1 MEINKRE
8 EIIELYDIYGL
19 LLTDKQRMYFE
30 EYYFMDL
37 SLQEIA
43 DNYEI
48 SKNGVFDQIKR
59 TIHTLELYEE
69 KLMIRKKIEK
79 ALFFLNFNAKRFYLY
94 YYKKGTHIL

>member
-79 ALFFLNFNAKRFYLY
+79 INSLNVADNIKEE
-94 YYKKGTHIL
+94 ILMIIKE

>member
-59 TIHTLELYEE
+59 TIHALELYEE
-69 KLMIRKKIEK
+69 KLMLRKKIEK
-79 ALFFLNFNAKRFYLY
+79 INSLNIADNIKEE
-94 YYKKGTHIL
+94 ILMIIKE

>member
-8 EIIELYDIYGL
+8 EIIELYDIYCL

-69 KLMIRKKIEK
+69 KLMLRKKIEK
-79 ALFFLNFNAKRFYLY
+79 INSLNIADNIKEE
-94 YYKKGTHIL
+94 ILMIIKE

>member
-69 KLMIRKKIEK
+69 KLMLRKKIEK
-79 ALFFLNFNAKRFYLY
+79 INSLNIADNIKEE
-94 YYKKGTHIL
+94 ILMIIKE

>member
-8 EIIELYDIYGL
+8 EIIELYDIYGS

-59 TIHTLELYEE
+59 TIHTLELYED
-69 KLMIRKKIEK
+69 KLMLSKKIDK
-79 ALFFLNFNAKRFYLY
+79 IKSLNIDDNIKEE
-94 YYKKGTHIL
+94 ILMIIKE

>member
-59 TIHTLELYEE
+59 TIHTLEIYEE

-79 ALFFLNFNAKRFYLY
+79 INSLNIADNIKEE
-94 YYKKGTHIL
+94 ILMIIKE

>member
-1 MEINKRE
+1 MDYLQIFLRNKMEINKRE

-48 SKNGVFDQIKR
+48 SKNC
-59 TIHTLELYEE
+59 
-69 KLMIRKKIEK
+69 
-79 ALFFLNFNAKRFYLY
+79 
-94 YYKKGTHIL
+94 

>member
-30 EYYFMDL
+30 EYYFMDI

-69 KLMIRKKIEK
+69 KLMLRKKIEK
-79 ALFFLNFNAKRFYLY
+79 INSLNIADNIKEE
-94 YYKKGTHIL
+94 ILMIIKE

>member
-30 EYYFMDL
+30 EYYYMDL

-79 ALFFLNFNAKRFYLY
+79 INSLNIADNIKEE
-94 YYKKGTHIL
+94 ILMIIKE

>member
-1 MEINKRE
+1 MQNDSRE
-8 EIIELYDIYGL
+8 YIIELYDIYGS

-69 KLMIRKKIEK
+69 KLMLSKKIDK
-79 ALFFLNFNAKRFYLY
+79 INSLNIDDNIKEEIIMII
-94 YYKKGTHIL
+94 KE

>member
-37 SLQEIA
+37 SVQEIA

-59 TIHTLELYEE
+59 TIRTLELYEE

-79 ALFFLNFNAKRFYLY
+79 INSLNIADNIKEE
-94 YYKKGTHIL
+94 ILMIIKE

>member
-69 KLMIRKKIEK
+69 KLMLSKKIDK
-79 ALFFLNFNAKRFYLY
+79 IKSLNIDDNIKEE
-94 YYKKGTHIL
+94 ILMIIKE

>member
-8 EIIELYDIYGL
+8 EIIELYDIYGS

-69 KLMIRKKIEK
+69 KLMLSKKIDK
-79 ALFFLNFNAKRFYLY
+79 INSLNIDDNIKEEIIMII
-94 YYKKGTHIL
+94 KE

>member
-8 EIIELYDIYGL
+8 EIIELYDIYGS

-79 ALFFLNFNAKRFYLY
+79 INSLNIADNIKEE
-94 YYKKGTHIL
+94 ILMIIKE

>member
-19 LLTDKQRMYFE
+19 FLTDKQRMYFE

-79 ALFFLNFNAKRFYLY
+79 INSLNIADNIKEE
-94 YYKKGTHIL
+94 ILMIIKE

>member
-8 EIIELYDIYGL
+8 EIIELYDIYGS

-69 KLMIRKKIEK
+69 KLMLRKKIEK
-79 ALFFLNFNAKRFYLY
+79 INSLNIADNIKEE
-94 YYKKGTHIL
+94 ILMIIKE

>member
-59 TIHTLELYEE
+59 TIHTLEIYEE
-69 KLMIRKKIEK
+69 KLMLRKKIEK
-79 ALFFLNFNAKRFYLY
+79 INSLNIADNIKEE
-94 YYKKGTHIL
+94 ILMIIKE

>member
-59 TIHTLELYEE
+59 TIRTLELYEE

-79 ALFFLNFNAKRFYLY
+79 INSLNIADNIKEE
-94 YYKKGTHIL
+94 ILMIIKE